1 MDKQKEKK
9 VSAKLPQLINK
20 NKNLAALVSK
30 LRKEDSTKDDKNT
43 GNSRAIN
50 TNNLPA
56 ISESIKDKI
65 LNNETIVK
73 LFPDIELS
81 IQILTSSILAPND
94 MGSTNLI
101 YLNNDTKIPTE
112 IKIGILD
119 TIKTYISTNYKLEDK
134 LSTIVR
140 EAMFTKGAYVEAII
154 PEAAIDAMINENST
168 EVSIESFVEKNSNEK
183 KISILGIEDNNL
195 KYSLEDMEISLE
207 KKDSIKK
214 EVDLTLKISE
224 EETDRIIGLGM
235 GADDYMVKPFS
246 VRELAAR
253 VKAQLR
259 RYINYNGKK
268 EENSIL
274 QYDELKLDTL
284 NYKIYKL
291 DEEVNLTKKEFEILK
306 LFLSNP
312 NRVFTKA
319 QIFNNVWENEY
330 LNDDNTVMVHIK
342 RLRNKIENNPN
353 EPKYIVTVWG
363 IGYKLGE

>member
-1 MDKQKEKK
+1 MEIPNILVVEDDKEINNLISDALTKESYSITQVFDGRQAVEKYNDNFQLIILDLMLPYVDGIEVLRTIREK
-9 VSAKLPQLINK
+9 SNLPVIILSAK
-20 NKNLAALVSK
+20 
-30 LRKEDSTKDDKNT
+30 
-43 GNSRAIN
+43 
-50 TNNLPA
+50 
-56 ISESIKDKI
+56 
-65 LNNETIVK
+65 
-73 LFPDIELS
+73 
-81 IQILTSSILAPND
+81 
-94 MGSTNLI
+94 
-101 YLNNDTKIPTE
+101 
-112 IKIGILD
+112 
-119 TIKTYISTNYKLEDK
+119 
-134 LSTIVR
+134 
-140 EAMFTKGAYVEAII
+140 
-154 PEAAIDAMINENST
+154 
-168 EVSIESFVEKNSNEK
+168 
-183 KISILGIEDNNL
+183 
-195 KYSLEDMEISLE
+195 
-207 KKDSIKK
+207 
-214 EVDLTLKISE
+214 E

>member
-1 MDKQKEKK
+1 MEIPNILVVEDDKEINNLISDALTKESYSITQVFDGRQAVEKYNDNFQLIILDLMLPYVDGIEVLRTIREK
-9 VSAKLPQLINK
+9 SNLPVIILSAK
-20 NKNLAALVSK
+20 
-30 LRKEDSTKDDKNT
+30 
-43 GNSRAIN
+43 
-50 TNNLPA
+50 
-56 ISESIKDKI
+56 
-65 LNNETIVK
+65 
-73 LFPDIELS
+73 
-81 IQILTSSILAPND
+81 
-94 MGSTNLI
+94 
-101 YLNNDTKIPTE
+101 
-112 IKIGILD
+112 
-119 TIKTYISTNYKLEDK
+119 
-134 LSTIVR
+134 
-140 EAMFTKGAYVEAII
+140 
-154 PEAAIDAMINENST
+154 
-168 EVSIESFVEKNSNEK
+168 
-183 KISILGIEDNNL
+183 
-195 KYSLEDMEISLE
+195 
-207 KKDSIKK
+207 
-214 EVDLTLKISE
+214 E

-268 EENSIL
+268 EENYIL
-274 QYDELKLDTL
+274 QYDEMKLDTL